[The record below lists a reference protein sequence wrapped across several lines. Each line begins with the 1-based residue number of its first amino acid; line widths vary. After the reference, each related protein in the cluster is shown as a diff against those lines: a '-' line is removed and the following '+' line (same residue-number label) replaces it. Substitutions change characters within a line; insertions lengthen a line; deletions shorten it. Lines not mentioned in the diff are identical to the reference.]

1 MTRDQA
7 TIARLRREVEA
18 LRSAWRKDPRLW
30 GIHAEGYACR
40 RAIENA
46 ARKHDLGAAWRE
58 ILAARLV
65 VVDVDRDGLSPTIE
79 TARRLVDAWSAE
91 APRVRRVA

>member
-18 LRSAWRKDPRLW
+18 LRSAWRNDPRLW
-30 GIHAEGYACR
+30 PIHAEGYACR
-40 RAIENA
+40 RAVENA
-46 ARKHDLGAAWRE
+46 ARKHDLGPQWRE

-65 VVDVDRDGLSPTIE
+65 AVDVAHDETRPTIE
-79 TARRLVDAWSAE
+79 TARNLVETWARE
-91 APRVRRVA
+91 GQRVRRVA